1 MTVGE
6 LIKKL
11 KRYDEDKEV
20 CLLDHRVIEAFPMK
34 LSVVRVAT
42 RKEANQA
49 FFGVP
54 VILD

>member
-1 MTVGE
+1 ME
-6 LIKKL
+6 LITKL
-11 KRYDEDKEV
+11 KRFKPDDDV
-20 CLLDHRVIEAFPMK
+20 CLLDHRCIEAFPME
-34 LSVVRVAT
+34 LTTVRRAT